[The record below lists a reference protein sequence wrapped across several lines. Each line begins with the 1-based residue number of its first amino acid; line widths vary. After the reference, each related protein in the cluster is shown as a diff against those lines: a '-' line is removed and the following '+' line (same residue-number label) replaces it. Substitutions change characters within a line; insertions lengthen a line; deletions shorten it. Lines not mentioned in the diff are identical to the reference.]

1 MSFFNTHNIM
11 KRYFIF
17 YVIFFFISPF
27 LSYAYAQNDSMK
39 ALIEIMETIR
49 VTDTEIIV
57 GNENMSCYRA
67 HSVFTTK
74 GWINVPNTPQNR
86 IEISKWDYEAMEVKY
101 LGKKY
106 RVLFYLNNS
115 RLTVLVGKGRKGKT
129 YVRSFELGKKSG
141 I

>member
-1 MSFFNTHNIM
+1 
-11 KRYFIF
+11 
-17 YVIFFFISPF
+17 
-27 LSYAYAQNDSMK
+27 MK
-39 ALIEIMETIR
+39 ALIEIMETIK

-106 RVLFYLNNS
+106 RVLFYLNNN
-115 RLTVLVGKGRKGKT
+115 RLTVLVGKGRKGKA